1 MKRTGLGKGIS
12 ALFSDEALNEIEPK
26 NEDNVKE
33 IDINLDIS
41 DKNKIVE
48 LKVTEVEPNIKQA
61 RKEFNYKKL
70 EELAESIKTFGV
82 VQPIIVAKKD
92 THYEIIA
99 GERRWRASKLANL
112 KTIPAIIKDDEE
124 LENVHISII
133 ENVQRENLNAI
144 EKAQGYKDAIEKYN
158 MTPEDFAKKI
168 GKSKSSITDI
178 LEILNLD
185 ERVIELARKENL
197 SEAGCKMLLEI
208 EDKEKQYEMALY
220 ILEDG
225 LSVEEAKK
233 RLKLSKKVPKNTP
246 KIDIHEFR
254 EIEEK
259 FTNYFGAKAKIK
271 VSPKNINRGQ
281 IVLKYNSNE
290 ELERMLELLD
300 KGSMSRMGV

>member
-26 NEDNVKE
+26 NEDSVKE

-259 FTNYFGAKAKIK
+259 FTNYFGTKAKIK
-271 VSPKNINRGQ
+271 VSPRNINRGQ

-300 KGSMSRMGV
+300 K

>member
-112 KTIPAIIKDDEE
+112 KTIPAIIKEDEE

-300 KGSMSRMGV
+300 K

>member
-33 IDINLDIS
+33 VDINLDIS

-112 KTIPAIIKDDEE
+112 KTIPAIIKEDEE

-259 FTNYFGAKAKIK
+259 FTNYFGTKAKIK

-300 KGSMSRMGV
+300 K

>member
-259 FTNYFGAKAKIK
+259 FTNYFGTKAKIK

-300 KGSMSRMGV
+300 K

>member
-33 IDINLDIS
+33 VDINLDIS

-112 KTIPAIIKDDEE
+112 KTIPAIIKEDEE

-233 RLKLSKKVPKNTP
+233 RLKLAKKVSKNTP
-246 KIDIHEFR
+246 KIDVHEFR

-259 FTNYFGAKAKIK
+259 FTNYFGTKAKIK

-300 KGSMSRMGV
+300 K

>member
-12 ALFSDEALNEIEPK
+12 ALFSSEIGEENEMIDLGT
-26 NEDNVKE
+26 EDV
-33 IDINLDIS
+33 
-41 DKNKIVE
+41 KNKIVE
-48 LKVTEVEPNIKQA
+48 LKVIEVEPNKKQA

-82 VQPIIVAKKD
+82 LQPIIVAKKD
-92 THYEIIA
+92 GYYEIIA
-99 GERRWRASKLANL
+99 GERRWRASKLAGI
-112 KTIPAIIKDDEE
+112 KTIPAIIREDEDEE
-124 LENVHISII
+124 NTHISII

-233 RLKLSKKVPKNTP
+233 RLKLSKKVSKNTP

-259 FTNYFGAKAKIK
+259 FTNYFGTKAKIK

-300 KGSMSRMGV
+300 K

>member
-12 ALFSDEALNEIEPK
+12 ALFSQEIGEENEM
-26 NEDNVKE
+26 
-33 IDINLDIS
+33 INLDENN

-48 LKVTEVEPNIKQA
+48 LKVIEVEPNRKQA

-82 VQPIIVAKKD
+82 LQPIIVAKKD
-92 THYEIIA
+92 GYYEIIA
-99 GERRWRASKLANL
+99 GERRWRASKLANM
-112 KTIPAIIKDDEE
+112 KTIPAIIREDEE
-124 LENVHISII
+124 ENTHISII

-144 EKAQGYKDAIEKYN
+144 EKAQGYKEAMENYN
-158 MTPEDFAKKI
+158 LSVEEFAKKI
-168 GKSKSSITDI
+168 GKTKSAITDV
-178 LEILNLD
+178 LEILNLS
-185 ERVIELARKENL
+185 EKVLELARRENL

-208 EDKEKQYEMALY
+208 EDEEKQYEMALY

-225 LSVEEAKK
+225 LSIDEAKK
-233 RLKLSKKVPKNTP
+233 RLKLSKKVAKNTP
-246 KIDIHEFR
+246 KVDIHEFR
-254 EIEEK
+254 SIEER

-281 IVLKYNSNE
+281 IILKYNSNE

-300 KGSMSRMGV
+300 K

>member
-112 KTIPAIIKDDEE
+112 KTIPAIIKEDEE

-233 RLKLSKKVPKNTP
+233 RLKLAKKVSKNTP
-246 KIDIHEFR
+246 KIDVHEFR

-259 FTNYFGAKAKIK
+259 FTNYFGTKAKIK

-300 KGSMSRMGV
+300 K

>member
-33 IDINLDIS
+33 VDINLDIS

-168 GKSKSSITDI
+168 GKSKSSITDV

-185 ERVIELARKENL
+185 EGVIELARKENL

-259 FTNYFGAKAKIK
+259 FTNYFGTKAKIK

-300 KGSMSRMGV
+300 K

>member
-33 IDINLDIS
+33 VDINLDIS

-233 RLKLSKKVPKNTP
+233 RLKLAKKVSKNTP

-300 KGSMSRMGV
+300 K

>member
-112 KTIPAIIKDDEE
+112 KTIPAIIKEDEE

-233 RLKLSKKVPKNTP
+233 RLKLAKKVSKNTP

-259 FTNYFGAKAKIK
+259 FTNYFGTKAKIK

-300 KGSMSRMGV
+300 K

>member
-12 ALFSDEALNEIEPK
+12 ALFSQEIGEENEM
-26 NEDNVKE
+26 
-33 IDINLDIS
+33 INLDENN

-48 LKVTEVEPNIKQA
+48 LKVIEVEPNRKQA

-82 VQPIIVAKKD
+82 LQPIIVAKKD
-92 THYEIIA
+92 GYYEIIA
-99 GERRWRASKLANL
+99 GERRWRASKLANI
-112 KTIPAIIKDDEE
+112 KTIPAIIREDEDEE
-124 LENVHISII
+124 NTHISII

-144 EKAQGYKDAIEKYN
+144 EKAQGYKDAIEKYELSV
-158 MTPEDFAKKI
+158 EDFAKKI
-168 GKSKSSITDI
+168 GKTKNAITDV
-178 LEILNLD
+178 LEILNLSD
-185 ERVIELARKENL
+185 KVLELARKENL

-208 EDKEKQYEMALY
+208 EDEDKQYEMALY

-225 LSVEEAKK
+225 LSIEEAKK
-233 RLKLSKKVPKNTP
+233 RLKLSKKVAKNTP
-246 KIDIHEFR
+246 KVDIHEFR
-254 EIEEK
+254 SIEER

-281 IVLKYNSNE
+281 IILKYNSNE

-300 KGSMSRMGV
+300 K

>member
-208 EDKEKQYEMALY
+208 EDNEKQYEMALY

-259 FTNYFGAKAKIK
+259 FTNYFGTKAKIK

-300 KGSMSRMGV
+300 K

>member
-12 ALFSDEALNEIEPK
+12 ALFSQEIGEENEM
-26 NEDNVKE
+26 
-33 IDINLDIS
+33 INLDENN

-48 LKVTEVEPNIKQA
+48 LKVIEVEPNRKQA

-82 VQPIIVAKKD
+82 LQPIIVAKKD
-92 THYEIIA
+92 GYYEIIA
-99 GERRWRASKLANL
+99 GERRWRASKLANM
-112 KTIPAIIKDDEE
+112 KTIPAIIREDEE
-124 LENVHISII
+124 ENTHISII

-144 EKAQGYKDAIEKYN
+144 EKAQGYKEAMENYN
-158 MTPEDFAKKI
+158 LSAEEFAKKI
-168 GKSKSSITDI
+168 GKTKSAITDV
-178 LEILNLD
+178 LEILNLS
-185 ERVIELARKENL
+185 EKVLELARRENL

-208 EDKEKQYEMALY
+208 EDEEKQYEMALY

-225 LSVEEAKK
+225 LSIDEAKK
-233 RLKLSKKVPKNTP
+233 RLKLAKKVAKNTP
-246 KIDIHEFR
+246 KVDIHEFR
-254 EIEEK
+254 SIEER

-281 IVLKYNSNE
+281 IILKYNSNE

-300 KGSMSRMGV
+300 K

>member
-144 EKAQGYKDAIEKYN
+144 EKAQGYNDAIEKYN

-259 FTNYFGAKAKIK
+259 FTNYFGTKAKIK

-300 KGSMSRMGV
+300 K

>member
-233 RLKLSKKVPKNTP
+233 RLKLSKKVPKNAP
-246 KIDIHEFR
+246 KIDINEFR

-259 FTNYFGAKAKIK
+259 FTNYFGTKAKIK

-300 KGSMSRMGV
+300 K

>member
-158 MTPEDFAKKI
+158 MIPEDFAKKI

-259 FTNYFGAKAKIK
+259 FTNYFGTKAKIK

-300 KGSMSRMGV
+300 K

>member
-185 ERVIELARKENL
+185 ERVMELARKENL

-300 KGSMSRMGV
+300 K

>member
-168 GKSKSSITDI
+168 GKSKSSITDV

-259 FTNYFGAKAKIK
+259 FTNYFGTKAKIK

-300 KGSMSRMGV
+300 K

>member
-26 NEDNVKE
+26 NKDNVKE

-233 RLKLSKKVPKNTP
+233 RLKLAKKVSKNTP

-300 KGSMSRMGV
+300 K

>member
-1 MKRTGLGKGIS
+1 MKVKFLEKIFDMIIGKRKK
-12 ALFSDEALNEIEPK
+12 D
-26 NEDNVKE
+26 KE
-33 IDINLDIS
+33 RVL
-41 DKNKIVE
+41 
-48 LKVTEVEPNIKQA
+48 
-61 RKEFNYKKL
+61 KL

-259 FTNYFGAKAKIK
+259 FTNYFGTKAKIK
-271 VSPKNINRGQ
+271 VSPKNIKRGQ

-300 KGSMSRMGV
+300 K